1 MLGCMSASEPAL
13 LHQRMRLVAEQVR
26 LDFEQS
32 APIVHSGSKGT
43 VREAGLRRGFLEKY
57 VSSAARVIGSG
68 ELVATDGQVSTQ
80 CDLMIVEPDTP
91 PLWSAEDFAVVPVE
105 CCHVVIEVKSN
116 LTAQEL
122 KTSWA
127 AAKKAKSLPRRASLR
142 HPLVSY
148 TRTAYGREWPHAFPL
163 RHIVFGYEGSTL
175 DTLAKEL
182 SMLAEQDGDP
192 AMGVDALYV
201 LNRGIVSWQSISTGE
216 FFERASD
223 SLVCTSNTTPG
234 NVLLFMLTTING
246 IVSTARYNDRF
257 DVKAYVTHS
266 LGQIDSR
273 WIAGKVVGISG
284 A

>member
-1 MLGCMSASEPAL
+1 MSASEPGL
-13 LHQRMRLVAEQVR
+13 LNDRMRLVADQVR

-43 VREAGLRRGFLEKY
+43 VRETGLRRAFLEKY

-116 LTAQEL
+116 LTAPEL
-122 KTSWA
+122 KKSWA
-127 AAKKAKSLPRRASLR
+127 AAKKAKSLPRRAYRS
-142 HPLVSY
+142 HPLASY
-148 TRTAYGREWPHAFPL
+148 TRSAYGRNWEHAFPL
-163 RHIVFGYEGSTL
+163 RYIVFGYEGSTL

-182 SMLAEQDGDP
+182 SVLAGQDSDP
-192 AMGVDALYV
+192 AMGVDALCV
-201 LNRGIVSWQSISTGE
+201 LNRGIVSWQSLSTGE

-223 SLVCTSNTTPG
+223 STVCTSNTTPG
-234 NVLLFMLTTING
+234 STLLFMLTSINE

-257 DVKAYVTHS
+257 DMRAYVTHS
-266 LGQIDSR
+266 LGQVDSR
-273 WIAGKVVGISG
+273 WMAGVMLPVLR